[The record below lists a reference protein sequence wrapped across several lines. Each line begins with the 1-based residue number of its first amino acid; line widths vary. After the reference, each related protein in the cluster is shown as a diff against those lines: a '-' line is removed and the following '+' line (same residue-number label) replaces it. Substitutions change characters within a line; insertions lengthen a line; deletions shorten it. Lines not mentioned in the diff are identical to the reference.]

1 MSRNCIYDII
11 TKQLLIDTV
20 LAGVDLRLEDGSD
33 FADSMWTRSIE
44 QGISYVE
51 SALDILLKERT
62 IKGER
67 QEHVSDYD
75 YNWVRFHIT
84 RVPVQRITR
93 LTGNYGTLTPIEYP
107 PAWAHLDS
115 AYAGY
120 MSIIP
125 TATSAGI
132 NDFIQDS
139 GGLRIE
145 LFYGSQA
152 GVPGWYGIDYVT
164 GFPCFKG
171 TLAIADGE
179 ESVTLTFPGG
189 PLHSDF
195 QPEVFS
201 LSSQLV
207 EVTGVSNEEI
217 TFSTVSGEP
226 AVGDIEFTYLIH
238 TFPQLLVD
246 LILRRAAQYALAAA
260 GDLILGAGI
269 AGFSRS
275 MDGLVEAVQSTS
287 SPTNSGYG
295 ARILEFEREANQIE
309 ALLKPMFRGQSFFAL

>member
-20 LAGVDLRLEDGSD
+20 LAGVDLRLEDGSE
-33 FADSMWTRSIE
+33 FADDLWDRSIK

-51 SALDILLKERT
+51 TSLDILLRERT

-67 QEHVSDYD
+67 QEHTSDYD
-75 YNWVRFHIT
+75 NNWVRFHIT
-84 RVPVQRITR
+84 RVPVQKITR
-93 LTGNYGTLTPIEYP
+93 LTGNYGALTPIEYP
-107 PAWAHLDS
+107 VPWANLDS

-120 MSIIP
+120 LSIIP
-125 TATSAGI
+125 TATSAGV
-132 NDFIQDS
+132 NDFIQDT
-139 GGLRIE
+139 GGLRVE
-145 LFYGSQA
+145 LLYGSTA
-152 GVPGWYGIDYVT
+152 GVPGWYGVDYVA

-171 TLAIADGE
+171 TLTIPDGE
-179 ESVTLTFPGG
+179 ESATLTFPGG
-189 PLHSDF
+189 PLHADFRPEAFNISSD
-195 QPEVFS
+195 
-201 LSSQLV
+201 LV
-207 EVTGVSNEEI
+207 EVTAVSNEDI
-217 TFSTVSGEP
+217 TFSTVSGDP

-238 TFPQLLVD
+238 TFPQLIVD
-246 LILRRAAQYALAAA
+246 LILRRAAQYILAAA

-295 ARILEFEREANQIE
+295 ARILEFDREATQME
-309 ALLKPMFRGQSFFAL
+309 ALLKPMFRGHSFFAI